1 MSKHMK
7 RKFGFVNVATG
18 VCVDVTDTLVM
29 TAYDAGVRPAAAA

>member
-1 MSKHMK
+1 MK

-29 TAYDAGVRPAAAA
+29 AAYETRVRLAAAA